1 MCARHIY
8 ANWRKRYTD
17 KKLQKK
23 WWRCAKASCRQLF
36 NLYRAWLAE
45 ETPQGAEDMMKTDP
59 QHWSRAFFRV
69 GSNCDSVDNNMCES
83 FNNSIMD
90 ARYFPV
96 ISMNEAI
103 RKKVM
108 VRIQENRTKSVNWT
122 GTTCPNIFRKLK
134 LNIERSG
141 CCVVLWNGANGFEVQ
156 EKEDRKYVVDMTLRT
171 CTCRYWQLSGLP
183 CCHAI
188 SCIYK
193 ASRKLD
199 DYIAPCYSID
209 AFRSTYSHVLQPI
222 EGPGSW
228 PISDMPKPD
237 PPAYVK
243 MPGRPKTERRRE
255 EWEQPKGTKLSRV
268 GIKMRCRLCGK
279 DDHNARRCPKNPEA
293 GKKVNAHIKRD
304 KAKNKRAAESA
315 QAAASSPKRT
325 KSTSGRV
332 SSPSLS
338 CAFNYLFT
346 VVYNIIFVEIEI
358 SNRDQS
364 KSSNFCPFG
373 AKPATKEPGRSKP
386 ATKEPGRSKSGTK
399 KGGQPA
405 RRGRHAGTS
414 SQTHPPRTGR
424 LGWYLFGDK

>member
-1 MCARHIY
+1 VIGLDGCWFKGAHNGNLLCAIGRDANNQIYPVAWAAVPIECYDTWYWFLGLLQKDLNINNGGADWVLISDQQKGLLKTVNELVPNAEHRMCARHIY

-279 DDHNARRCPKNPEA
+279 DDHNARRCPKTQKLE
-293 GKKVNAHIKRD
+293 KRSML
-304 KAKNKRAAESA
+304 R
-315 QAAASSPKRT
+315 
-325 KSTSGRV
+325 
-332 SSPSLS
+332 
-338 CAFNYLFT
+338 
-346 VVYNIIFVEIEI
+346 
-358 SNRDQS
+358 
-364 KSSNFCPFG
+364 
-373 AKPATKEPGRSKP
+373 
-386 ATKEPGRSKSGTK
+386 
-399 KGGQPA
+399 
-405 RRGRHAGTS
+405 
-414 SQTHPPRTGR
+414 
-424 LGWYLFGDK
+424 